1 MFYRESGEYKTD
13 YKRDMTLYALPISRF
28 AVGLMVLLFFVAA
41 PLLMS
46 EYQLT
51 LAEPGCHRR
60 CWCTWAEHPGRL
72 RGPAIHWP
80 CRVYVRRGLYRCKP
94 CYQA

>member
-28 AVGLMVLLFFVAA
+28 SVGLMVLLFFVAA
-41 PLLMS
+41 PLLLG

-51 LAEPGCHRR
+51 LLS
-60 CWCTWAEHPGRL
+60 L
-72 RGPAIHWP
+72 RVCLWLWGHF
-80 CRVYVRRGLYRCKP
+80 
-94 CYQA
+94 